1 MSKKKCRW
9 GILGSAGIAQK
20 NWQSIRNAEN
30 AELVAVASRDITKS
44 QDFIDRCSAQV
55 PQDPTPVA
63 LGSYDELL
71 ARDDIDA
78 IYLPLPTGLRPEWAI
93 KVANAGKH
101 LLCEK
106 PCGTNLEQVDQIIA
120 ACEQADVQFMDG
132 VMFMHSERL
141 NRIREVMEDGET
153 IGKLRRINTQ
163 FSFCAPE
170 EFLTENIRMHSDLEP
185 HGCLGDLGWYTLR
198 FILWVMNYNKP
209 LAVTGRLLNSSCRS
223 DSPKSV
229 PTEFSGEVLFNGV
242 SASFYC
248 SFLTE
253 HQQLAHLSGSKGNLR
268 IDDFVLPY
276 FGNRIGF
283 QSSNAEF
290 DCDICDFRMERK
302 EVTHYVDEY
311 ASSHISSQETNL
323 FRTFS
328 SLVLTISTPSRTV
341 PASMTSNPR
350 TSMARRSRPRS
361 GESSSRISS
370 VLSVKA
376 MPT

>member
-1 MSKKKCRW
+1 MSSKICRW

-30 AELVAVASRDITKS
+30 AELVAVASRDVAKS

-55 PQDPTPVA
+55 PHEVTPEA
-63 LGSYDELL
+63 MGNYDDLL

-78 IYLPLPTGLRPEWAI
+78 IYLPLPTGLRPEWAM
-93 KVANAGKH
+93 KVAEAGKH

-106 PCGTNLEQVDQIIA
+106 PCGTNLDQVEKIIA
-120 ACEQADVQFMDG
+120 ACDRAGVQFMDG

-141 NRIREVMEDGET
+141 NRVREVIEDGHT

-163 FSFCAPE
+163 FSFCAPD

-198 FILWVMNYNKP
+198 FILWVMNFATPK
-209 LAVTGRLLNSSCRS
+209 AVTGRLLTSSGRS
-223 DSPKSV
+223 DSPHPV
-229 PTEFSGEVLFNGV
+229 PTEFTGEVFFEGV

-253 HQQLAHLSGSKGNLR
+253 HQQLAHISGSKGNLR

-276 FGNRIGF
+276 YGNRIGF

-290 DCDICDFRMERK
+290 DCDVCDFRMERR
-302 EVTHYVDEY
+302 EQIHQVEEY
-311 ASSHISSQETNL
+311 ASSHVSSQETNL
-323 FRTFS
+323 FRNFS
-328 SLVLTISTPSRTV
+328 DLVIGGKPNSHWPKITLLTQKLMMACMESAENGSKEIS
-341 PASMTSNPR
+341 
-350 TSMARRSRPRS
+350 
-361 GESSSRISS
+361 IS
-370 VLSVKA
+370 
-376 MPT
+376 

>member
-30 AELVAVASRDITKS
+30 AELVAVASRDIIKS

-302 EVTHYVDEY
+302 EATHYVDEY

-328 SLVLTISTPSRTV
+328 SLVLEGKPNSHWPMITRLTQELMI
-341 PASMTSNPR
+341 ACM
-350 TSMARRSRPRS
+350 
-361 GESSSRISS
+361 ESAEKGGTEIA
-370 VLSVKA
+370 LS
-376 MPT
+376 

>member
-1 MSKKKCRW
+1 MSEIKCRW

-30 AELVAVASRDITKS
+30 AELVAVASRDQSKA

-55 PQDPTPVA
+55 PHKIQPVA
-63 LGSYDELL
+63 LGSYEELL
-71 ARDDIDA
+71 AREDVDA
-78 IYLPLPTGLRPEWAI
+78 VYLPWPTGLRPEWAV
-93 KVANAGKH
+93 KVAAAGKH

-106 PCGTNLEQVDQIIA
+106 PCGTNLEQVEEIIS
-120 ACEQADVQFMDG
+120 ACDRSGVQFMDG

-141 NRIREVMEDGET
+141 NRLREVIEDGST
-153 IGKLRRINTQ
+153 VGTLKRINTQ

-170 EFLTENIRMHSDLEP
+170 DFLTENIRMHSDLEP

-198 FILWVMNYNKP
+198 FILWAMKYEQPKV
-209 LAVTGRLLNSSCRS
+209 VTGRLLNSSGRS
-223 DSPKSV
+223 DSPNPV
-229 PTEFSGEVLFNGV
+229 PTEFSGEVLFDEV

-276 FGNRIGF
+276 YGNRIGF

-290 DCDICDFRMERK
+290 DCDVCDFRMERK
-302 EVTHYVDEY
+302 EANHQVDEY

-323 FRTFS
+323 FRNFS
-328 SLVLTISTPSRTV
+328 NLVLSGKPDDHWPKITLLTQKLMLACMESAEKGGVEIEIS
-341 PASMTSNPR
+341 
-350 TSMARRSRPRS
+350 
-361 GESSSRISS
+361 
-370 VLSVKA
+370 
-376 MPT
+376 